1 MTSLPFSFY
10 DIKKPIINEHVF
22 VIFTKYTDSHIEGNL
37 IEYNCDLFMTY
48 SDATKKRKVSSWSK
62 IVPLNKPMVAKVD
75 DPNHADNIVQVSLTY
90 LHDEKEN
97 KDEKSNSELPELFNK
112 NKQLISIVKKIIFEQ
127 FEKKEDKENDEDN
140 DYHKIAN
147 AVLKDFWKV
156 MHAIDKKRRDEY
168 EPEDL
173 PALLDYCISESDT
186 VKQIF
191 SESNYAN
198 FYSRFDELIKKID
211 EDKPKKL
218 VSRIEIIST
227 GGYKNTV
234 MLFEKAIER
243 FNFTYS
249 LKYDTAP
256 VFVLET
262 NSTDSS
268 YTDHNNFVKYVKEE
282 GLKLEQKTYVQ
293 FTPHV
298 I

>member
-10 DIKKPIINEHVF
+10 KIEKPLINELVL
-22 VIFTKYTDSHIEGNL
+22 VIFTKHADSHIEGRL
-37 IEYNCDLFMTY
+37 LEYNCDLFMKY
-48 SDATKKRKVSSWSK
+48 SDATKKRKVSSWNK
-62 IVPLNKPMVAKVD
+62 IVPLNKLMVAKVD
-75 DPNHADNIVQVSLTY
+75 DPNHADNIVQVSLSY
-90 LHDEKEN
+90 LHEDKDN
-97 KDEKSNSELPELFNK
+97 KDEKSTSELPEPFNK

-127 FEKKEDKENDEDN
+127 FEKKDDKENDENN
-140 DYHKIAN
+140 DDHKIAN
-147 AVLKDFWKV
+147 AVLKDFWEV
-156 MHAIDKKRRDEY
+156 FYTIDKKRRDEY

-191 SESNYAN
+191 SESNYN
-198 FYSRFDELIKKID
+198 DFYSRFNELITKID
-211 EDKPKKL
+211 EDKPKKI

-227 GGYKNTV
+227 GGYKNTM
-234 MLFEKAIER
+234 MLFEKALKR
-243 FNFTYS
+243 VKFTYS

-268 YTDHNNFVKYVKEE
+268 YKDHNDFVKYVQDE
-282 GLKLEQKTYVQ
+282 GLKLEQKTYVK

-298 I
+298 V